1 MIQELS
7 VQIRRRNN
15 RNLVIIALVALVL
28 LIGAYFYVSDA
39 EGADGNPYIHENIRE
54 RSYVLDSLC
63 ADEQGNVIYS
73 VAEADDD
80 APSGMI
86 MILPEGRLTFPPNTP
101 ESVKRMVLRQVVQ
114 QVYEAYLHSKGRIE
128 ELTMHREARLSSVI
142 QPDGRLNLRRCEECG
157 PCMNTY
163 HSIRGGESLMFNC
176 MACACPRE
184 CNAQVFCGCPGA
196 LCPACPYCQP
206 GQEGI
211 IDNPLPP
218 GVFEPSKP
226 RPKLAE

>member
-15 RNLVIIALVALVL
+15 RNLALFALIALAVL
-28 LIGAYFYVSDA
+28 LGAFLYVSDA
-39 EGADGNPYIHENIRE
+39 ESAEPDP
-54 RSYVLDSLC
+54 LC
-63 ADEQGNVIYS
+63 TDTQGNVIYS

-80 APSGMI
+80 APSGLN
-86 MILPEGRLTFPPNTP
+86 MILPEGRLTFPPKTP
-101 ESVKRMVLRQVVQ
+101 ESVKRMVLQQVVQ
-114 QVYEAYLHSKGRIE
+114 HVYEAYLHSKGRIE
-128 ELTMHREARLSSVI
+128 ELQMHREARLSSAI
-142 QPDGRLNLRRCEECG
+142 QPDSRLNLRRCEECG

-218 GVFEPSKP
+218 GVFEPSRKP